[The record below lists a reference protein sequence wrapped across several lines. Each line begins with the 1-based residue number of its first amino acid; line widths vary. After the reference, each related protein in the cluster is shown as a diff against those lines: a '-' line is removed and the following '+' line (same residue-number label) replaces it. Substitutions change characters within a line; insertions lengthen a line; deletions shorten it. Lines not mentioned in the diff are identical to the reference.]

1 MRPWALLTIWNFSA
15 GSRQTHRYFNL
26 SPLSSRRVKKSHINR
41 IIQIV
46 LCKTTFNNKSYGI
59 IFCAASFACLPISP
73 LIKPRDITKEFQQ
86 KAIQFH
92 GTFHSL
98 KITNWILLLITRAP
112 WGLWKDF
119 HYILLNFISLFLS
132 SLTFL
137 VFYIKLVTTD
147 WMVVLWML
155 HDILDILENNCHL
168 DQIVGR

>member
-1 MRPWALLTIWNFSA
+1 MQKVNITLEFCIFELAKIPNFSLHWHFFFFKQIYQPKTEKLHLCVRPWALLTIWNFSA

-92 GTFHSL
+92 GTFHGL

-112 WGLWKDF
+112 
-119 HYILLNFISLFLS
+119 
-132 SLTFL
+132 
-137 VFYIKLVTTD
+137 
-147 WMVVLWML
+147 
-155 HDILDILENNCHL
+155 
-168 DQIVGR
+168 